1 MSARSQAVS
10 QVTSVRVG
18 MVFAVA
24 LVALTAVPASAEN
37 GVDVTYYKDV
47 LPIIQENCQSCH
59 RPAGLNI
66 SGLVAPM
73 SFMTF
78 EETRPWARSIA
89 RKVET
94 REMPPWFASAP
105 KGVFEN
111 ERSLTD
117 HEIDTILNWVDA
129 GAPVGN
135 HADAPPARVF
145 AEEVNDGWSHGTP
158 DLVIRMPE
166 PFVFPDEAY
175 DLNKA
180 FKVQLTEDLLPENV
194 WVRGWELRTGAA
206 GSGVHHMCLFERSE
220 DVAAVQN
227 GATPSEA
234 AVPLGGLLS
243 CVAEGAESGMLPDG
257 YGLELKTGS
266 TLEFNMHFN
275 KEPGPGT
282 AFESQA
288 EVGFFIE
295 NRPVKYK
302 VLNNSLA
309 NNGFEIPPNVS
320 NYRIGTARTLKKD
333 ILVLNY
339 WPHGH
344 FRAVGARYTAFY
356 PDGREELLLDVPNY
370 DQSWQLTYKYKE
382 PKFMPKGT
390 RIEADF
396 WYDNTAERG
405 LQRGFSA
412 DRALGFGDRTN
423 DEMALGFI
431 SYAEVEDDSS
441 TTSNHQD

>member
-1 MSARSQAVS
+1 MIAQSRIVRNVSIAAFGMLGLVMTVTMTASSAH
-10 QVTSVRVG
+10 
-18 MVFAVA
+18 
-24 LVALTAVPASAEN
+24 AEN

-78 EETRPWARSIA
+78 EDTRPWARSIA
-89 RKVET
+89 RKVES

-111 ERSLTD
+111 ERGLAD
-117 HEIDTILNWVDA
+117 HEIATILNWVDA
-129 GAPVGN
+129 GAPGGS

-145 AEEVNDGWSHGTP
+145 AEEVNDGWSHGEP
-158 DLVIRMPE
+158 DLVFTVNE
-166 PFVFPDEAY
+166 PFVVPDDTY
-175 DLNKA
+175 DINKA
-180 FKVQLTEDLLPENV
+180 FHVQLTEDLLPENV

-220 DVAAVQN
+220 DVAYIPN
-227 GATPSEA
+227 DATPSEA

-257 YGLELKTGS
+257 YGFELKTGS

-282 AFESQA
+282 SFETQA
-288 EVGFFIE
+288 EVGFFVE

-302 VLNNSLA
+302 VRNDSLA
-309 NNGFEIPPNVS
+309 NNGFEIPPNHP
-320 NYRIGTARTLKKD
+320 NYRIGMSRTLKKD
-333 ILVLNY
+333 TLVINY
-339 WPHGH
+339 WPHAH
-344 FRAVGARYTAFY
+344 FRAIAARYTAYY

-370 DQSWQLTYKYKE
+370 DQSWQVVYKYKE

-405 LQRGFSA
+405 ARRRFDA

-431 SYAEVEDDSS
+431 SYAEVDDDS
-441 TTSNHQD
+441 TTSNQQD